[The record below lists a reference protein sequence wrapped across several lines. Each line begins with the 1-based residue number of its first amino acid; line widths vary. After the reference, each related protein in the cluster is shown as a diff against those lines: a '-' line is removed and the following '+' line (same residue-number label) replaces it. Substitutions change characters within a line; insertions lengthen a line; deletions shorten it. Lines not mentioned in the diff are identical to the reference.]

1 MLIIVRIHRLFA
13 QMSSSPPLTAFASLS
28 LSAAPP
34 PCIQISSE
42 INAMAPTPV
51 PLKPPPP
58 RSLPASLPPSSAPS
72 SAPNPAP
79 SSAAPPPPPPAPTPA
94 PPQVL
99 LIFDLNG
106 AKQPTTPELP
116 R

>member
-1 MLIIVRIHRLFA
+1 
-13 QMSSSPPLTAFASLS
+13 
-28 LSAAPP
+28 
-34 PCIQISSE
+34 
-42 INAMAPTPV
+42 MAPTPV

-58 RSLPASLPPSSAPS
+58 RSQPASLPPSSAPTR
-72 SAPNPAP
+72 APHP
-79 SSAAPPPPPPAPTPA
+79 S

-106 AKQPTTPELP
+106 AKQPTTPVLH

>member
-1 MLIIVRIHRLFA
+1 MRIIVPIRRLFA
-13 QMSSSPPLTAFASLS
+13 LMSHSPPLTAFASLS

-58 RSLPASLPPSSAPS
+58 RSQPASLPPSSAPTR
-72 SAPNPAP
+72 APHP
-79 SSAAPPPPPPAPTPA
+79 S

-106 AKQPTTPELP
+106 AKQPTTPVLH